1 MFRKILCWLLRQ
13 EPLVEME
20 NPAAKQFFTMGFD
33 PDTQTFKKILFY
45 EDTQKFEF
53 EREEDDNTNARAV
66 AAKVCNIL

>member
-20 NPAAKQFFTMGFD
+20 NSDEFFTVGFD
-33 PDTQTFKKILFY
+33 CDSQTFKKVLFY

-53 EREEDDNTNARAV
+53 EREDNTNARAV
-66 AAKVCNIL
+66 AAKICNIL